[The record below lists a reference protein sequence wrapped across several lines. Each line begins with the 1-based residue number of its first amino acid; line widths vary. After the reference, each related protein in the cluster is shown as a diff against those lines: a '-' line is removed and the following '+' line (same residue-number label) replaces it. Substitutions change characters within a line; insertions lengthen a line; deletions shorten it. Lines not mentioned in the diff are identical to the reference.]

1 MRVIGLTG
9 GIASGKSTVAQILQN
24 LGVTVVDADE
34 LAHLVLRPGE
44 EAMEEVRASFPE
56 AFDRSGELDRTEL
69 ARIVFEDEER
79 REILNAIV
87 HPRVRALMRRAVAEA
102 MRRGEKAIVLDVPL
116 LIEGG
121 LYREVD
127 EVWLVAVDGQT
138 QIARLMERN
147 GLGREEALL
156 RIRAQMPLER
166 KREFADVVI
175 ENEASL
181 EDLRQ
186 KVRRLWSEALG
197 RSNS

>member
-9 GIASGKSTVAQILQN
+9 GIASGKSTVARILKS
-24 LGVTVVDADE
+24 LGATVVDADE
-34 LAHLVLRPGE
+34 LAHFVLRPGE

-56 AFDRSGELDRTEL
+56 AFGEIGDLDRGRL
-69 ARIVFEDEER
+69 ARIVFEDPER

-102 MRRGEKAIVLDVPL
+102 ASRGEKAIVLDVPL

-121 LYREVD
+121 LYRQVD
-127 EVWLVAVDGQT
+127 EVWVVVVDEET

-147 GLGREEALL
+147 GLGRDEALL

-166 KREFADVVI
+166 KRDFADVVI

-181 EDLRQ
+181 DDLRQ
-186 KVRRLWSEALG
+186 KVRRLWREALG
-197 RSNS
+197 RADN

>member
-56 AFDRSGELDRTEL
+56 AFDRAGGLDRTEL
-69 ARIVFEDEER
+69 ARIVFEDGER

-102 MRRGEKAIVLDVPL
+102 ARRGEKAVVLDVPL

-121 LYREVD
+121 LYRQVD
-127 EVWLVAVDGQT
+127 EVWLVAVDGET

-147 GLGREEALL
+147 GLGRDEALL

-197 RSNS
+197 RSEN